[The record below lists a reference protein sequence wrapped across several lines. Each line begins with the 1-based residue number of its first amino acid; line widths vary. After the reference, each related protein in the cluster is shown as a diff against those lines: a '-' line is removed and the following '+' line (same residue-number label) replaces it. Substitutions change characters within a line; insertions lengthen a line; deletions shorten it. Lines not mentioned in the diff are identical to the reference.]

1 MTETSKGNSKNRRW
15 ILAGAAVCILAILFA
30 VSLPGMKQSYIRNR
44 CKRAVGRLSEYG
56 SIQLSQTGKENDES
70 NWTIDTYY
78 DNRDGQPR
86 WYEIEYINGIKK
98 QRLMIGNAIY
108 TKTDLPESMPEFKTT
123 WGKSRDTYDVLS
135 EAIEGKAR
143 DVSYPRT
150 LQTIMD
156 WDGGDDHASVI
167 ERRPNGSY
175 NFIYSSA
182 HLKKKRDK
190 KVEDQKQFY
199 EMNKE
204 GIARGIID
212 NQVELRDLMGRRLV
226 RQIEETHYV
235 WLSDSVTLGRG
246 GDLQK
251 VITDTIYNYNFV
263 KMNIETGEFEVSDD
277 ISEVTMRTVTNV
289 VAVNEPAI
297 SDYLDEMV
305 AVFEQEYKE

>member
-70 NWTIDTYY
+70 HWTIDTYY

-108 TKTDLPESMPEFKTT
+108 TKTDLPESMTEFKTT

-135 EAIEGKAR
+135 EAIEGKTR

-150 LQTIMD
+150 LQTILN
-156 WDGGDDHASVI
+156 WDSGKDHYSIVL
-167 ERRPNGSY
+167 RKPNGSY
-175 NFIYSSA
+175 EFRYSDA
-182 HLKKKRDK
+182 DLKRKHDK
-190 KVEDQKQFY
+190 QVEDQKQFY
-199 EMNKE
+199 ELQKE

-212 NQVELRDLMGRRLV
+212 NDTELRDFMGRTLI
-226 RQIEETHYV
+226 RQREETQYV
-235 WLSDSVTLGRG
+235 DMTDTITLDRG
-246 GDLQK
+246 GELQT
-251 VITDTIYNYNFV
+251 VITDVNYCYKFV
-263 KMNIETGEFEVSDD
+263 NMNIETGEIEVLDD
-277 ISEVTMRTVTNV
+277 ISEVTMRTVTDV
-289 VAVNEPAI
+289 VAVDEPSI

-305 AVFEQEYKE
+305 AAFEQEYKE